1 MAQVK
6 LSEKRKKKI
15 IADYA
20 VEGSYRAA
28 ARKNGVSPN
37 TVRRLVLADPESARA
52 AQDKK
57 GACARYI
64 ELHGRAEGHR
74 VQHHRHRTGGSVEP

>member
-28 ARKNGVSPN
+28 ARK
-37 TVRRLVLADPESARA
+37 TA
-52 AQDKK
+52 
-57 GACARYI
+57 
-64 ELHGRAEGHR
+64 
-74 VQHHRHRTGGSVEP
+74 